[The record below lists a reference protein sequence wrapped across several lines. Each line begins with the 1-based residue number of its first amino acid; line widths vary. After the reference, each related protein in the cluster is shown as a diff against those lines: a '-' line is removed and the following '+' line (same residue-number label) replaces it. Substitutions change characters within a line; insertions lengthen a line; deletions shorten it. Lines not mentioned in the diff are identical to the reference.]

1 MRTTHTALRRLYQ
14 RIGSG
19 GENACR
25 QQIPC
30 LFFPPLEFFHMK
42 QADAWLRPH
51 PCPRWRDACCAGG
64 EDGLLQRSR
73 RACPL
78 HISHTHHLSI
88 IRPRPLGRHMHA
100 HTLIHTHA
108 CTHALSSDRVVS
120 KKGQREESDKCL
132 HSPIWSLSYPVKPK
146 THQLLFSSHVVFLSP
161 PIYLSQAP
169 SLSLWFPL
177 YSEAENPFHVL
188 INSPAG
194 YQQAGDLKTS
204 ERSKS
209 HL

>member
-1 MRTTHTALRRLYQ
+1 M
-14 RIGSG
+14 
-19 GENACR
+19 
-25 QQIPC
+25 
-30 LFFPPLEFFHMK
+30 
-42 QADAWLRPH
+42 
-51 PCPRWRDACCAGG
+51 
-64 EDGLLQRSR
+64 LQRSR

-88 IRPRPLGRHMHA
+88 IRPRPLGTHVHA
-100 HTLIHTHA
+100 HTLMHTR
-108 CTHALSSDRVVS
+108 THVLSSDRVVS
-120 KKGQREESDKCL
+120 QKGQCEESDKCL
-132 HSPIWSLSYPVKPK
+132 RSPIWCLSYPVKPK
-146 THQLLFSSHVVFLSP
+146 THQLLFSSHVVFPSP
-161 PIYLSQAP
+161 SIYLSQP
-169 SLSLWFPL
+169 LSRSLCFPL